1 MNKEGLIENY
11 ARLHSDAEPECLR
24 RIERLSNT
32 RLMHGRMC
40 SGHLQGRLL
49 KMLTEMVRPQLVVE
63 LGTFSAYSAICIA
76 QGLGSGARLITI
88 EHNDELEDFI
98 RERLSES
105 GVEDKVELRIG
116 DAMERLAEFEEAS
129 VDMMFIDA
137 DKRAYPCYYEEALR
151 VVRPGG
157 FIIADNTLW
166 DGHVVDSAYDRDPQT
181 IGIRSF
187 NDMVAADPRVEKV
200 MLPLRDGLTLI
211 RVSADA
217 PQGFAPACSPRNDGS
232 SAGTE

>member
-1 MNKEGLIENY
+1 MTGMGITDMGLNDSEDKLERY
-11 ARLHSDAEPECLR
+11 ARRHSDREPEVLR

-32 RLMHGRMC
+32 RLIHGRMC

-49 KMLTEMVRPQLVVE
+49 KMLTEMIRPTLAVE

-76 QGLGSGARLITI
+76 EGLPEGGRLVTI

-98 RERLSES
+98 RERLAES
-105 GVEDKVELRIG
+105 GLEERVELRIG
-116 DAMERLAEFEEAS
+116 DAMERLAEFKAES

-137 DKRAYPCYYEEALR
+137 DKRAYCDYFSEAKR
-151 VVRPGG
+151 IVRQGG

-166 DGHVVDSAYDRDPQT
+166 DGHVVDPEYDRDPQT
-181 IGIRSF
+181 AGIRRF
-187 NDMVAADPRVEKV
+187 NDLVASDPEVEKV

-211 RVSADA
+211 RKK
-217 PQGFAPACSPRNDGS
+217 
-232 SAGTE
+232 

>member
-1 MNKEGLIENY
+1 MIEEY
-11 ARLHSDAEPECLR
+11 ARLHTDPEPDCLR
-24 RIERLSNT
+24 RIERLSHT
-32 RLMHGRMC
+32 RLLHGRMC

-49 KMLTEMVRPQLVVE
+49 KMLTGMIRPRLAVE

-76 QGLGSGARLITI
+76 EGLPEGARLVTI
-88 EHNDELEDFI
+88 EHNNELEDFI
-98 RERLSES
+98 CERLDEA
-105 GVEDKVELRIG
+105 GVADKVELWIADALEALSRLG
-116 DAMERLAEFEEAS
+116 DGS

-137 DKRAYPCYYEEALR
+137 DKRVYADYFEEAMR

-166 DGHVVDSAYDRDPQT
+166 DGHVIDRAYDRDPQT
-181 IGIRSF
+181 VGIRRF

-211 RVSADA
+211 RKL
-217 PQGFAPACSPRNDGS
+217 
-232 SAGTE
+232 

>member
-1 MNKEGLIENY
+1 MIEEY
-11 ARLHSDAEPECLR
+11 ARLHTDPEPDCLR
-24 RIERLSNT
+24 RIERLSHT
-32 RLMHGRMC
+32 RLLHGRMC

-49 KMLTEMVRPQLVVE
+49 KMLTEMIRPRLAVE

-76 QGLGSGARLITI
+76 EGLPEGARLVTI
-88 EHNDELEDFI
+88 EHNNELEDFI
-98 RERLSES
+98 CERLDEA
-105 GVEDKVELRIG
+105 GVADKVELWIADALEALSRLG
-116 DAMERLAEFEEAS
+116 DGS

-137 DKRAYPCYYEEALR
+137 DKRVYADYFEESMR

-166 DGHVVDSAYDRDPQT
+166 DGHVIDPAYDRDPQT
-181 IGIRSF
+181 VGIRRF

-211 RVSADA
+211 RKL
-217 PQGFAPACSPRNDGS
+217 
-232 SAGTE
+232 

>member
-1 MNKEGLIENY
+1 MIETY
-11 ARLHSDAEPECLR
+11 ARLHSDPEPENLK

-32 RLMHGRMC
+32 RLVHGRMC

-49 KMLTEMVRPQLVVE
+49 KMLTGMIRPRLAVE

-76 QGLGSGARLITI
+76 EALGSGSKLVTI

-98 RERLSES
+98 RERLAES
-105 GVEDKVELRIG
+105 GVGEKVELRIG
-116 DAMERLAEFEEAS
+116 DALECLAQFDADS

-137 DKRAYPCYYEEALR
+137 DKRAYSQYFEEAMR
-151 VVRPGG
+151 IVRPEG

-166 DGHVVDSAYDRDPQT
+166 DGHVVDTAYDRDPQT
-181 IGIRSF
+181 IGIRRF
-187 NDMVAADPRVEKV
+187 NDIVAADPRVEKV

-211 RVSADA
+211 R
-217 PQGFAPACSPRNDGS
+217 RL
-232 SAGTE
+232 

>member
-1 MNKEGLIENY
+1 MTNTDCRETEERLGDY
-11 ARLHSDAEPECLR
+11 ARRHSDPEPAVLK

-32 RLMHGRMC
+32 RLVHGRMC

-49 KMLTEMVRPQLVVE
+49 KMLTEMIRPRRVVE

-76 QGLGSGARLITI
+76 EGLPAGGHLVTI

-98 RERLSES
+98 RERLMES
-105 GVEDKVELRIG
+105 GVEERVSLRIG
-116 DAMERLAEFEEAS
+116 DAIERLAEFGSDS

-137 DKRAYPCYYEEALR
+137 DKRSYCDYFGEAMR
-151 VVRPGG
+151 IVRPGG

-166 DGHVVDSAYDRDPQT
+166 DGHVVDPLYDKDPQT
-181 IGIRSF
+181 VGIRLF
-187 NDMVAADPRVEKV
+187 NDLVASDIRVEKV

-211 RVSADA
+211 RKKVTSD
-217 PQGFAPACSPRNDGS
+217 S
-232 SAGTE
+232 

>member
-1 MNKEGLIENY
+1 MIEEY
-11 ARLHSDAEPECLR
+11 ARLHTDPEPDCLR
-24 RIERLSNT
+24 RIERLSHT
-32 RLMHGRMC
+32 RLLHGRMC

-49 KMLTEMVRPQLVVE
+49 KMLTEMIRPRLAVE

-76 QGLGSGARLITI
+76 EGLPGGARLVTI

-98 RERLSES
+98 RERLDES
-105 GVEDKVELRIG
+105 GVADKVELWIADALEALSRLG
-116 DAMERLAEFEEAS
+116 DGS

-137 DKRAYPCYYEEALR
+137 DKRVYVDYFEESMR

-166 DGHVVDSAYDRDPQT
+166 DGHVTDPAYDRDPQT
-181 IGIRSF
+181 VGIRRF

-211 RVSADA
+211 RKL
-217 PQGFAPACSPRNDGS
+217 
-232 SAGTE
+232 

>member
-1 MNKEGLIENY
+1 MIEEY
-11 ARLHSDAEPECLR
+11 ARLHTDPEPDCLR
-24 RIERLSNT
+24 RIERLSHT
-32 RLMHGRMC
+32 RLLHGRMC

-49 KMLTEMVRPQLVVE
+49 KMLTEMIRPRLAVE

-76 QGLGSGARLITI
+76 EGLPEGARLVTI

-98 RERLSES
+98 CERLDEA
-105 GVEDKVELRIG
+105 GVADKVELWIADALEALSRLG
-116 DAMERLAEFEEAS
+116 DGS

-137 DKRAYPCYYEEALR
+137 DKRVYADYFEESMR

-166 DGHVVDSAYDRDPQT
+166 DGHVIDPAYDRDPQT
-181 IGIRSF
+181 VGIRRF

-211 RVSADA
+211 RKL
-217 PQGFAPACSPRNDGS
+217 
-232 SAGTE
+232 

>member
-1 MNKEGLIENY
+1 MIEEY
-11 ARLHSDAEPECLR
+11 ARLHTDPEPDCLR
-24 RIERLSNT
+24 RIERLSHT
-32 RLMHGRMC
+32 RLLHGRMC

-49 KMLTEMVRPQLVVE
+49 KMLTGMIRPRLAVE

-76 QGLGSGARLITI
+76 EGLPEGARLVTI
-88 EHNDELEDFI
+88 EHNNELEDFI
-98 RERLSES
+98 CERLDEA
-105 GVEDKVELRIG
+105 GVADKVELWIADALEALSRLG
-116 DAMERLAEFEEAS
+116 DGS

-137 DKRAYPCYYEEALR
+137 DKRVYADYFEESMR

-166 DGHVVDSAYDRDPQT
+166 DGHVIDPAYDRDPQT
-181 IGIRSF
+181 VGIRRF

-211 RVSADA
+211 RKL
-217 PQGFAPACSPRNDGS
+217 
-232 SAGTE
+232 